1 MSFADASPQTYIG
14 VVEDLGKRYTVF
26 CRVAFDGVEY
36 VGRLWFAEQGTPDV
50 GVPDRAAMPGR
61 TREEVLNFARRLT
74 PDELGLRQRRA
85 FAEKRQYMRLRR
97 LTDEILG
104 KIRYLNQIALSKN
117 GGILDEATAA
127 REFENTERQLHE
139 CVNRLRGY
147 AGVTGSN
154 VD

>member
-1 MSFADASPQTYIG
+1 MIPASSTHPYVDSIEHRGRRYDVTCRIG
-14 VVEDLGKRYTVF
+14 
-26 CRVAFDGVEY
+26 FDGIEY

-85 FAEKRQYMRLRR
+85 FAEKRQYIRLRR

-104 KIRYLNQIALSKN
+104 KIRYLNQIALSKS
-117 GGILDEATAA
+117 GGILDDATAA

-139 CVNRLRGY
+139 YVTRLRGF